1 LKKDMLFRDLV
12 QLDLEAADQT
22 EVFKRMADIL
32 FKKGFVKETYL
43 ESLRVRE
50 ESLSGGTGSGKRGWG
65 LGDLTIRA

>member
-1 LKKDMLFRDLV
+1 MKKDMLFRDLV

-43 ESLRVRE
+43 ESLKVRE
-50 ESLSGGTGSGKRGWG
+50 ESYPPDHPAVYCSYSAEKSC
-65 LGDLTIRA
+65 